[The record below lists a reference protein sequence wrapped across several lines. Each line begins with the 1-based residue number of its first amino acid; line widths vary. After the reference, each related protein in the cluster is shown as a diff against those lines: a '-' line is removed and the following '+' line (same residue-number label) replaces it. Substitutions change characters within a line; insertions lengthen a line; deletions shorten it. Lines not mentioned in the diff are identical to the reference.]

1 MRLLLAST
9 AIALLFGLSPV
20 SAMCSG
26 DQAGGM
32 FGKPATSK
40 SMSEKS
46 DWPAV
51 PSGAQPEQ
59 KSTGMGMCP
68 CCKNMAMMDGMKSDD
83 SHKGMDMQKQ

>member
-9 AIALLFGLSPV
+9 AVALLFGLSPV

-32 FGKPATSK
+32 CGKPATSK

-46 DWPAV
+46 DWARGTKQGPARTKV
-51 PSGAQPEQ
+51 HGHGYVSLLQEHGD
-59 KSTGMGMCP
+59 
-68 CCKNMAMMDGMKSDD
+68 DGR
-83 SHKGMDMQKQ
+83 HEVR

>member
-9 AIALLFGLSPV
+9 AVALLFGLSPV

-26 DQAGGM
+26 DQAGGTSQPRQRACQKNPT
-32 FGKPATSK
+32 GPA
-40 SMSEKS
+40 
-46 DWPAV
+46 A
-51 PSGAQPEQ
+51 PSRAQPEQ